1 MNIMKF
7 FKNRLSYLSFYI
19 FIFLI
24 INIYLFSLN
33 SLKSNYDDILYLDLI
48 ISLFYIAFIFIQ
60 YVKDKRNY
68 EMIYNLL
75 KNEQIIES
83 EAIKGDTLEENFIK
97 EVISRNKTFMNN
109 KSKKY
114 EEALKEMEE
123 YISRWIHE
131 IKLPISALNI
141 ILDRIDDIELNN
153 SIKNQVEKINFL
165 VSSVLYGSRLTSLH
179 EDIFIKEEKLKDII
193 EKSIRNNAFFLIKNK
208 IDVKLDNL
216 KQNIYTDSKWMIYV
230 VDQIISNAIKYCSDV
245 KIIEFSSY
253 YEENC
258 VVLNIKDYGIG
269 IRKEDIKRIFD
280 KGFTGIN
287 GRNKIYKSTGIGLYF
302 SKRVLDKLGHKI
314 EVNSNENEFTE
325 FKVYFYKI
333 SDYLNVTKM

>member
-1 MNIMKF
+1 M
-7 FKNRLSYLSFYI
+7 L
-19 FIFLI
+19 
-24 INIYLFSLN
+24 
-33 SLKSNYDDILYLDLI
+33 
-48 ISLFYIAFIFIQ
+48 
-60 YVKDKRNY
+60 
-68 EMIYNLL
+68 YNLL

-83 EAIKGDTLEENFIK
+83 EAIKGDTLEESFIK
-97 EVISRNKTFMNN
+97 EVINRNKNFMNN

-123 YISRWIHE
+123 YISRWVHE

-153 SIKNQVEKINFL
+153 SIKNQVEKINSL

-216 KQNIYTDSKWMIYV
+216 NQNIYTDSKWMIYV
-230 VDQIISNAIKYCSDV
+230 ADQIISNAIKYCSDV
-245 KIIEFSSY
+245 KKIEFSSY
-253 YEENC
+253 DEENC

-269 IRKEDIKRIFD
+269 IKKEDIKRIFD

-287 GRNKIYKSTGIGLYF
+287 GRNKIYKSTGMGLYF
-302 SKRVLDKLGHKI
+302 SKRALDKLGHKI
-314 EVNSNENEFTE
+314 EANSKENEFTE